1 MAKRSLLPE
10 PLPMPLLGNKIR
22 QCGEEFVG
30 LFFQGIARQIPKAG
44 YRQNVVAHVMTVPAG
59 A

>member
-1 MAKRSLLPE
+1 
-10 PLPMPLLGNKIR
+10 MPLLGNKIR

-44 YRQNVVAHVMTVPAG
+44 YRQNVIAHVMTVPAG